1 MAIELVQRQS
11 DERDAGA
18 YLVDEFPSL
27 QVNINAGELPKPENN
42 EVAYLKVP
50 LNYL

>member
-1 MAIELVQRQS
+1 L
-11 DERDAGA
+11 
-18 YLVDEFPSL
+18 FPSL
-27 QVNINAGELPKPENN
+27 QVNINAGVLPEPENN